1 MVTTKLPDSIEEAV
15 SQSVGAVKA
24 ALAAGHT
31 RVQTEMVYQELK
43 PPVVA
48 YQFLQEYPDIGENV
62 KVFFSDAGAAALA
75 KRDWVDIPHTL
86 KGVKELLEPV
96 QPEDDGFVLVGPTPS
111 EVEACEQVANEAGD
125 RPYILLN
132 PKLQDISVIG
142 IGYAGRQL
150 RERFLNTLETA
161 YYLCPLEGGLVYR
174 CYPGPWQV
182 FSESEDG
189 GYQLLSELNSRPT
202 SEDLDAAFAPLIPP
216 EERSG
221 GLFRSLGQFLK
232 SLSS

>member
-1 MVTTKLPDSIEEAV
+1 MTTKLPESIEEAI
-15 SQSVGAVKA
+15 SQSVGAVQA
-24 ALAAGHT
+24 ALAAGHS
-31 RVQTEMVYQELK
+31 RIQTEMVYQELK
-43 PPVVA
+43 PTVVA
-48 YQFLQEYPDIGENV
+48 YQFLQEYPDLGENI

-75 KRDWVDIPHTL
+75 KRDWTDIPHTL
-86 KGVKELLEPV
+86 KGIKELLEPV
-96 QPEDDGFVLVGPTPS
+96 QPEDGGFVLVGPTPS

-150 RERFLNTLETA
+150 RERFLSTIETA
-161 YYLCPLEGGLVYR
+161 YYLCPLQGGLVYR
-174 CYPGPWQV
+174 SYPGLWQIY
-182 FSESEDG
+182 SETEEG
-189 GYQLLSELNSRPT
+189 GYELLSELDSRPT
-202 SEDLDAAFAPLIPP
+202 SEQVDAAFAPLIPK

-221 GLFRSLGQFLK
+221 GVLRSLGQFLK

>member
-1 MVTTKLPDSIEEAV
+1 MTTNLPNSIEEAV
-15 SQSVGAVKA
+15 SQSVIAVKA

-31 RVQTEMVYQELK
+31 RIQTEMVYQELK

-48 YQFLQEYPDIGENV
+48 YQFLQEYTDIGENI
-62 KVFFSDAGAAALA
+62 KVFFPDAGAAALA
-75 KRDWVDIPHTL
+75 KRDWEDIPHML
-86 KGVKELLEPV
+86 KGIKELLEPV
-96 QPEDDGFVLVGPTPS
+96 APDDGGFVLVGPTPS
-111 EVEACEQVANEAGD
+111 EVEVCEQVANEAGD

-150 RERFLNTLETA
+150 RERFLSTLETA
-161 YYLCPLEGGLVYR
+161 YYLCPLQGGLVYR
-174 CYPGPWQV
+174 CYPGSWQV
-182 FSESEDG
+182 YSENEDG
-189 GYQLLSELNSRPT
+189 GYELLRELDSRPT
-202 SEDLDAAFAPLIPP
+202 SDDLDAAFAPLMPP